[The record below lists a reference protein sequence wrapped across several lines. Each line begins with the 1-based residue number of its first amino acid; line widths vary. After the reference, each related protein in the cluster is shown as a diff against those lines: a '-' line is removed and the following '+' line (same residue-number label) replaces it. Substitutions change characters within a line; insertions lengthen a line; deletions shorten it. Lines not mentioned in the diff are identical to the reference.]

1 MFFSCHAQSEWTL
14 YSWLNV
20 KEPLARNRGNIW
32 SLSDWNR
39 TRPYNHL
46 VRKRTIKHLA
56 FILTFSL
63 KYIFHVLLLRKIEA
77 NFCLFPLT
85 YISNN
90 RWKKK
95 LFQENIWHIFPWR
108 ERFLLTS
115 FCFYLL
121 GKQNLRKKSLERAG
135 DLQGHIQQTTGINK
149 RLWHMCFPVNFAKFL
164 KTIFLQNTSWRLL
177 LPCAVTLS

>member
-1 MFFSCHAQSEWTL
+1 MTACSYHVTRTFQSEWTL

-46 VRKRTIKHLA
+46 VRKRTLNHLA

-90 RWKKK
+90 RCKKIVSRKYLTHFSVEGTFSSNLFLFLFAWKTK
-95 LFQENIWHIFPWR
+95 LEKEVI
-108 ERFLLTS
+108 
-115 FCFYLL
+115 
-121 GKQNLRKKSLERAG
+121 RK
-135 DLQGHIQQTTGINK
+135 
-149 RLWHMCFPVNFAKFL
+149 
-164 KTIFLQNTSWRLL
+164 SWRSSGSH
-177 LPCAVTLS
+177 PADNRD